1 MGYVLPITCCNRRP
15 ARWLDVLGD
24 FVKKTAQEPWQ
35 HHVTAAVAEE
45 LAVKGQS
52 APDWA
57 TLVHGDG
64 LNEIV
69 AFGAWCQRLVGANP
83 HDRGEASVAAWA
95 ESHNAIA
102 IVDDKDARIVMQR
115 NGVQAHG
122 SMWILCQVINCG
134 RINVQTAAS
143 STQLS
148 RQEHAYPSMPADSR
162 TGREKQA
169 CCNDSCT
176 PG

>member
-15 ARWLDVLGD
+15 ARCPGVTSSQQQLQD
-24 FVKKTAQEPWQ
+24 PWQ
-35 HHVTAAVAEE
+35 HYVTAAVAEE

-57 TLVHGDG
+57 TLVHVDG

-134 RINVQTAAS
+134 RINVQTASGFVDAVIKAGARLPFNAGGFEDWARKAS
-143 STQLS
+143 LLQ
-148 RQEHAYPSMPADSR
+148 
-162 TGREKQA
+162 
-169 CCNDSCT
+169 
-176 PG
+176 